1 MTVEIRKEPVSR
13 SPWAERSKYS
23 IHVDGELRG
32 WLTYP
37 RGWGGVWRVHSL
49 ESSSV
54 YRVTPVEP
62 SEQAPLSDSKTVF
75 SAFAG
80 DGGKEHAISQIKML
94 ANEGRLPTWVQVQ
107 ARCADKLAAEKAHRE
122 AQAASVA
129 KARADNL
136 ERNRIETE
144 ERAKHGLVLR
154 ELLRIANDPEARD
167 ALAWALG
174 KLNLKVGD

>member
-1 MTVEIRKEPVSR
+1 MTVEIRKEPLSR
-13 SPWAERSKYS
+13 CPWAERSKYS

-54 YRVTPVEP
+54 YRVVPVEP

-80 DGGKEHAISQIKML
+80 DGGKEHAISQIKSL

-122 AQAASVA
+122 AEAERVA

-136 ERNRIETE
+136 VRLSAEAE
-144 ERAKHGLVLR
+144 ERAKHGGHLLELR
-154 ELLRIANDPEARD
+154 RSSNDPATRE
-167 ALAWALG
+167 ALAWALR
-174 KLNLKVGD
+174 KLNMLIGD